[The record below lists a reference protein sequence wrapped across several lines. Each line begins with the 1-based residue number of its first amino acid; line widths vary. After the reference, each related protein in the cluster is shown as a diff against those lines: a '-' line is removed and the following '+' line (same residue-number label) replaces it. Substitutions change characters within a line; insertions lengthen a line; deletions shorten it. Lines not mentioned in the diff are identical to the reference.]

1 MKNKT
6 SAIYLW
12 TLALLAAASAA
23 QATMAPPSDAENP
36 RIDERAAPRAQR
48 AAFPSRP
55 AAAPTGSEFLRA
67 TAQLSAPDR
76 ERAILA
82 EFQSGNLPSHIRNLV
97 PISLA
102 YRDHLATVYVMPD
115 YLALGSDEDYVIMPM
130 APRTAMRI
138 ARQFGLMLPTR
149 KLVDDIYQNAAL
161 RLTPEPM
168 QPGPLMTSNAYYRE
182 HDRRIKS
189 QLPSLNTKT
198 RIHVVQHSQWNED
211 QTTAS
216 DLSYVRAN
224 TDYRKIADGNSSGN
238 GTPGLNSKNG
248 DQWNRATSDA
258 QVGPVWTEAR
268 AAASRWFGVNWDNEN
283 IKAGGMDF
291 SDTVEVMF
299 IFGFAGNSG
308 GVKGFFDQFL

>member
-23 QATMAPPSDAENP
+23 QATMAPPRDAENP

-189 QLPSLNTKT
+189 QLPLRGTGTALISGHKKDIVLTPRLSLKPGKVAIYGWHRGDGLPIQPLSLFHHIDYVDYSHGVRLLSRKAVVDGAEVDLA
-198 RIHVVQHSQWNED
+198 RI
-211 QTTAS
+211 
-216 DLSYVRAN
+216 L
-224 TDYRKIADGNSSGN
+224 
-238 GTPGLNSKNG
+238 
-248 DQWNRATSDA
+248 SDA
-258 QVGPVWTEAR
+258 QLNPLV
-268 AAASRWFGVNWDNEN
+268 
-283 IKAGGMDF
+283 
-291 SDTVEVMF
+291 SDEGQVAVQ
-299 IFGFAGNSG
+299 SY
-308 GVKGFFDQFL
+308 L